1 MRLPPLH
8 IYMEKKMQGGRERE
22 KGRSQ
27 GIGFHHRRFHQGY
40 RFFSGDDNSRARN
53 WAYHVN
59 YPAHKAALC
68 PHRDKFRTGNHRR
81 DFLRFK
87 GWRPSQR
94 RFIGDEEASFQ
105 LRNFRERLPSFFKQK
120 DKGVNQ
126 LLPYAVPT
134 GPLLIT
140 SVGSEEVSGTDLP
153 KWQDPLLDEILGK
166 TEMQNSNIS
175 VPGLLVQMD
184 ISDFCSKEYNL
195 DIYCKGDFDEEFKL
209 LEPLFSDHFE
219 SLFKESYC
227 YLKEAMTISMV
238 RDKLQKGILKNGK
251 GKAFRMTRQLAKS
264 IEAVDSVKIKDLL
277 KGNFSNIPGQSGGF
291 YKGAPLVIF
300 SAEEE
305 CKLAGN
311 FQFTVVGRG
320 SKHIS
325 IREAED
331 FLIKGGYKE
340 FKLRR
345 LSPKEIIFI
354 FKHEEDY
361 LRWFHRRRWTI
372 KGNLINLTKWTPE
385 HSSSKDCPI
394 IPLWVEV
401 SKLPLHLHDHNVL
414 YAIASSLGKPLK
426 LDSNSVIGV
435 FPDRTRFCVEMDVS
449 ISKAPKIHV
458 RLGAKDLWLP
468 CSYENHTPYCSS
480 CSRFGHAPKDCR
492 IKGPENLT
500 VAAPPSEVGPAG
512 EVSRGRSTDEGWIW
526 VKGRSQKHIA
536 NQNSVGQSNS
546 KVYAFPDKPTPHSNN
561 FSSWKQ
567 TGYSKLSKKVAPQ
580 SEQIMAGPITTPL
593 TEDWE
598 SLMPTIEEIQEEEPL
613 ILSSIIQPHASDL
626 ESFSPIEVVEDSP
639 FPDLSYLKVDNIIG
653 CMDIVPFVPLS
664 NHQFD
669 DEKPLVS
676 MVTIPGSKDDCW
688 IHPNMVCGLE
698 GHEKDA
704 QEEVETPI
712 HCHSE
717 GEEGAKPFINGNLV
731 PLDMDLRFCS
741 QVPIPLPKFS
751 KSKREIPPSGMM
763 TRSHE
768 KDAQEEVETPI
779 HCHSE
784 GEEEPKGSLFTWSGV
799 RSQGRTW
806 RRLDRVLLNLDTM
819 ASFEDLALTHLPR
832 ANSDHKPLLLSC
844 LDTPPSGAKPFK
856 FLNDWNSSHFG
867 NIFLKLKEAEEIA
880 SKAQE
885 TYELD
890 PSDLNCEG
898 AQLANAQLIQAVNR
912 EVSYWKQKANEFFL
926 GLPIPKGYGSTFI
939 SLIPKKDNPKTFDD
953 FRPISLSTFM
963 SKINTKL
970 LANRLKTLLP
980 KIISEEQA
988 AFQKGKSCDDHIL
1001 LEKEAIHH
1009 LDKKTFGGNVIIKVD
1024 MAKAFDRMEWS
1035 YIEHIL
1041 KGFGF
1046 SDGAIS
1052 ILMANLKNTFLSIL
1066 LNGREKGAER
1076 TEQGRGMEP
1085 EHAAAV
1091 CRSPEELDAA
1101 G

>member
-1 MRLPPLH
+1 M
-8 IYMEKKMQGGRERE
+8 
-22 KGRSQ
+22 
-27 GIGFHHRRFHQGY
+27 
-40 RFFSGDDNSRARN
+40 
-53 WAYHVN
+53 
-59 YPAHKAALC
+59 
-68 PHRDKFRTGNHRR
+68 
-81 DFLRFK
+81 
-87 GWRPSQR
+87 
-94 RFIGDEEASFQ
+94 
-105 LRNFRERLPSFFKQK
+105 
-120 DKGVNQ
+120 
-126 LLPYAVPT
+126 
-134 GPLLIT
+134 
-140 SVGSEEVSGTDLP
+140 
-153 KWQDPLLDEILGK
+153 
-166 TEMQNSNIS
+166 
-175 VPGLLVQMD
+175 
-184 ISDFCSKEYNL
+184 
-195 DIYCKGDFDEEFKL
+195 
-209 LEPLFSDHFE
+209 
-219 SLFKESYC
+219 
-227 YLKEAMTISMV
+227 
-238 RDKLQKGILKNGK
+238 
-251 GKAFRMTRQLAKS
+251 
-264 IEAVDSVKIKDLL
+264 
-277 KGNFSNIPGQSGGF
+277 GNFSSIPWQSGGF
-291 YKGAPLVIF
+291 YKGAPSVIF

-331 FLIKGGYKE
+331 CLIKGGYKE
-340 FKLRR
+340 FKLQL

-414 YAIASSLGKPLK
+414 YSIASSLGKPLE

-500 VAAPPSEVGPAG
+500 VAAP
-512 EVSRGRSTDEGWIW
+512 
-526 VKGRSQKHIA
+526 
-536 NQNSVGQSNS
+536 S
-546 KVYAFPDKPTPHSNN
+546 K
-561 FSSWKQ
+561 
-567 TGYSKLSKKVAPQ
+567 
-580 SEQIMAGPITTPL
+580 
-593 TEDWE
+593 
-598 SLMPTIEEIQEEEPL
+598 
-613 ILSSIIQPHASDL
+613 
-626 ESFSPIEVVEDSP
+626 VVEDSP
-639 FPDLSYLKVDNIIG
+639 FPDLSYLKVDNFIG

-664 NHQFD
+664 HNHFD
-669 DEKPLVS
+669 DEKPLV
-676 MVTIPGSKDDCW
+676 TLPGRKDDCW

-704 QEEVETPI
+704 QEGAETPI
-712 HCHSE
+712 YCHSE
-717 GEEGAKPFINGNLV
+717 GEEGAKPFIN
-731 PLDMDLRFCS
+731 
-741 QVPIPLPKFS
+741 
-751 KSKREIPPSGMM
+751 
-763 TRSHE
+763 
-768 KDAQEEVETPI
+768 
-779 HCHSE
+779 
-784 GEEEPKGSLFTWSGV
+784 EPKGSLFTLSGV

-806 RRLDRVLLNLDTM
+806 HKLDRVLLNLDTM

-832 ANSDHKPLLLSC
+832 ANSDHKPLLLFC
-844 LDTPPSGAKPFK
+844 LDTPPYGAKPFK
-856 FLNDWNSSHFG
+856 FLNAWTQHDSFLATIQASWSSTPTIGGMRGLVLKLKTLKLALKDWNSSHFG

-898 AQLANAQLIQAVNR
+898 AQLANAQLVQAVNR
-912 EVSYWKQKANEFFL
+912 EVSYWKQKENVKWLEKGDTNSKVFQAFVRGKRQRLNINHIISSEGRGLSFQDYIKQEYISHFQKAFKSTPCGNMEPILSTIHAVITQEDNAFLTSIPCMEEEFFL
-926 GLPIPKGYGSTFI
+926 GLPITKGYGSTFI
-939 SLIPKKDNPKTFDD
+939 SLIPKKENPKTFDD

-1001 LEKEAIHH
+1001 LAKEAIHH

-1046 SDGAIS
+1046 SDGAIN

-1066 LNGREKGAER
+1066 LNGAPTGFFKMERGVKQGDPLSPLLFIIGGEGLCRMINKHMSSHFINRFNVGSIQMVSQLIYADDLIIFSKGDIRNLLKIKAILREYFTASGQDMNNNKSR
-1076 TEQGRGMEP
+1076 FYT
-1085 EHAAAV
+1085 
-1091 CRSPEELDAA
+1091 S
-1101 G
+1101 